1 MMKDSKRRPS
11 REEILTPY
19 LSPCEG
25 RPRGGLHAAS
35 GLGSQKTDANGQEQ
49 EVGLLSAG
57 DYIGGPTK
65 KTSLIER
72 SVTLLLASGS
82 RAGRAIV
89 TEQRHMATVLAV
101 GELVTLSMSKQAR
114 ILWSPPFFRVPVC
127 SFEQF
132 LEAFEQAG
140 LKARLHFPKRPAIE
154 VGGTG
159 EERRAQWASLNSG
172 KREPW
177 P

>member
-1 MMKDSKRRPS
+1 
-11 REEILTPY
+11 
-19 LSPCEG
+19 
-25 RPRGGLHAAS
+25 
-35 GLGSQKTDANGQEQ
+35 
-49 EVGLLSAG
+49 
-57 DYIGGPTK
+57 
-65 KTSLIER
+65 
-72 SVTLLLASGS
+72 
-82 RAGRAIV
+82 
-89 TEQRHMATVLAV
+89 MATVLAV

-114 ILWSPPFFRVPVC
+114 ILWSPPPLFSC
-127 SFEQF
+127 SSVFFEQF

-159 EERRAQWASLNSG
+159 EEKRAQSQRASLNSG